1 MSIQNK
7 NILVLTSCSFKKKH
21 VKSAIKAKELYE
33 GDFFKKVK
41 NFASLNNFDLKIISA
56 KYGLV
61 DSNDSIS
68 YYDLQIRK
76 KSDIENLRK
85 IVIPKMEKIIP
96 LYDKILVIMGENYKK
111 IVMSPSDK
119 FLFFYDNR
127 GLGGYKALMNDLL
140 RLNKKNLYKLLFYQD
155 TKQIDINYIKKFKFK
170 FKKLTDY

>member
-7 NILVLTSCSFKKKH
+7 KILVLTSCSLKKKKT
-21 VKSAIKAKELYE
+21 KSAIAAKELYK

-61 DSNDSIS
+61 DSNDFIS
-68 YYDLQIRK
+68 YYDLQIKR

-140 RLNKKNLYKLLFYQD
+140 LLNEKKLYKLLFNQD
-155 TKQIDINYIKKFKFK
+155 TKQIDINYINFFLLK